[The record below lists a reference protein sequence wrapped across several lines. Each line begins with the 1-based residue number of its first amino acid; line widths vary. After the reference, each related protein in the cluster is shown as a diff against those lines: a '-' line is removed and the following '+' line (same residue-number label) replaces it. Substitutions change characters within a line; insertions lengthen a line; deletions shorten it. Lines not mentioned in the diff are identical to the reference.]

1 MSDSHSLTASQNG
14 NSITA
19 KERQLVGADC
29 YYFRCY
35 YYDDGDDDD
44 YYYYYSKSPSLSHSY
59 SYPCSLVLVSVLL

>member
-1 MSDSHSLTASQNG
+1 MSDSHFLTASQNG

-35 YYDDGDDDD
+35 YYDGDDDD